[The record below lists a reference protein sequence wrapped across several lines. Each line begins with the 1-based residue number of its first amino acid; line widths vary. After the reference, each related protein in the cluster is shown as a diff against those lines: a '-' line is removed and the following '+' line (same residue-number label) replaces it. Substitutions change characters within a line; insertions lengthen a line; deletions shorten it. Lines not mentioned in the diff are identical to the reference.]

1 MSKVKDRFKMN
12 ITVNAM
18 VEKDGKVLFMKRS
31 DGFFKGGYW
40 VLPAGHVDG
49 NEPAKQAMI
58 RELKEELG
66 IDVKEENVVFHH
78 VMHSIAKSL
87 ERIDLFFRITDF
99 DGELQNKEPEK
110 CDELTFFNYDNL
122 PSPEQSSNTSLIAI
136 QSGFSGIAYSER
148 GFDKIYNKGF
158 SDVEKFNF
166 NTLHNMVEER
176 IDKLNTNGEE
186 FDKKKVGKL
195 LLDLIACCQNNEC
208 DIRELLMEELQEI

>member
-12 ITVNAM
+12 ITVNAL

-31 DGFFKGGYW
+31 DGFFKGGFW

-87 ERIDLFFRITDF
+87 ERVDFFFRILDF
-99 DGELQNKEPEK
+99 DGKLINKEPEK
-110 CDELTFFNYDNL
+110 CDELAFFDYSQL

-136 QSGFSGIAYSER
+136 ESGWKGIYYSER
-148 GFDKIYNKGF
+148 GFDKEYNKGF

-166 NTLHNMVEER
+166 NTLHNLVDSYLKHQESQNM
-176 IDKLNTNGEE
+176 D
-186 FDKKKVGKL
+186 FDRKKIGKL
-195 LLDLIACCQNNEC
+195 LLDLVACCQNNEC
-208 DIRELLMEELQEI
+208 DIRELLMEELKQQ